1 MAFKKE
7 VVEIIEPRDIF
18 VGNVKAEITLEEFG
32 EYESETCAKAN
43 ESVKRLLVEYDGI
56 IRFNFRHFP
65 LTNIHQ
71 RSLKAGEA
79 AVATGQEGKFWEMHN
94 ILFANRKNLGTTSL
108 KLYSK
113 EAGVNNKRFLD
124 DLVNATYGW
133 QVQGDLREGLDRGV
147 KTAPTFFIN
156 GERMEEHSYEDLK
169 KGIEEAIKNLKN
181 KGKGKPTPVKPIV
194 KVVAKVENED
204 WAKPIY
210 ADRIKGKPIP
220 ARKSSK
226 NAGQRTIVAKAEPAK
241 VEKKEVVKPASK
253 KAVKEVVKVT
263 AIKAK
268 AAPVKV
274 KAVPTKVKAAPA
286 KAAQVKVKAAT
297 AKTKK

>member
-18 VGNVKAEITLEEFG
+18 VGNAKAEITLEEFG
-32 EYESETCAKAN
+32 EYESEVCANAN
-43 ESVKRLLVEYDGI
+43 EIVKKLLVEYDGV

-133 QVQGDLREGLDRGV
+133 QVQGDLREGLNRGV
-147 KTAPTFFIN
+147 KTVPTFFVN
-156 GERMEEHSYEDLK
+156 GDRVEKNTYEDIK
-169 KGIEEAIKNLKN
+169 KGIEDAIKNLKN
-181 KGKGKPTPVKPIV
+181 KGKGKPPIKPKVFVEEIV
-194 KVVAKVENED
+194 ERAAPKY
-204 WAKPIY
+204 P
-210 ADRIKGKPIP
+210 DRIPGKPIP

-226 NAGQRTIVAKAEPAK
+226 SSAPKATPRVIAEPAK
-241 VEKKEVVKPASK
+241 VAAKPAP
-253 KAVKEVVKVT
+253 
-263 AIKAK
+263 KAK
-268 AAPVKV
+268 QRA
-274 KAVPTKVKAAPA
+274 
-286 KAAQVKVKAAT
+286 
-297 AKTKK
+297 

>member
-32 EYESETCAKAN
+32 EYESEVCAQAN
-43 ESVKRLLVEYDGI
+43 EIVKQLLVEYDGV

-133 QVQGDLREGLDRGV
+133 QVQGDLREGLNRGV
-147 KTAPTFFIN
+147 KTVPTFFVN
-156 GERMEEHSYEDLK
+156 GERVSSNSYEDIK
-169 KGIEEAIKNLKN
+169 QGIEDAIKNLKN
-181 KGKGKPTPVKPIV
+181 KGKGKPQIKSSH
-194 KVVAKVENED
+194 KQEAVVEKMAPKYPD
-204 WAKPIY
+204 KIP
-210 ADRIKGKPIP
+210 GKPLP
-220 ARKSSK
+220 ASRRSSK
-226 NAGQRTIVAKAEPAK
+226 GATPRAATKIIDKPTPAPKPPKKPKAAVAVKEALVKAVKKILPKKPVAKA
-241 VEKKEVVKPASK
+241 KK
-253 KAVKEVVKVT
+253 
-263 AIKAK
+263 
-268 AAPVKV
+268 
-274 KAVPTKVKAAPA
+274 
-286 KAAQVKVKAAT
+286 
-297 AKTKK
+297 